1 LRDQPATLV
10 CRHLIF
16 LDRALDGGLF
26 VGRVVDD
33 ADKLRGRA
41 LDMVNGPGAGLL
53 LGIPQVAPET
63 APSNKLAVRHRLEDK
78 RYDTFFLFGAR

>member
-33 ADKLRGRA
+33 AELAPRFMLPGSIA
-41 LDMVNGPGAGLL
+41 L
-53 LGIPQVAPET
+53 
-63 APSNKLAVRHRLEDK
+63 KC
-78 RYDTFFLFGAR
+78 ARS